1 MFATTM
7 PTPSLNHMMCGYK
20 IHQITVDISGVA
32 LSHHGNVEQ
41 CRGKLEHRVG
51 SLQVLV
57 VVAATSSTRW
67 RWHTRQ
73 MPPLASSHHPLL
85 EKSAHNICARQ
96 WYQYQCKANDQPPN
110 FCLQPVPYS
119 TPKWSFS
126 PTPSA
131 NQDHRACQR
140 PTILVATDPAQHP
153 HHRWAKELLIVANS
167 DYHRPNQTTR
177 PPNREWLLCNHRRIN
192 DRSAIYWHGDG

>member
-1 MFATTM
+1 
-7 PTPSLNHMMCGYK
+7 MMCGYK

-51 SLQVLV
+51 SLQVMV

-96 WYQYQCKANDQPPN
+96 
-110 FCLQPVPYS
+110 
-119 TPKWSFS
+119 
-126 PTPSA
+126 
-131 NQDHRACQR
+131 
-140 PTILVATDPAQHP
+140 
-153 HHRWAKELLIVANS
+153 
-167 DYHRPNQTTR
+167 
-177 PPNREWLLCNHRRIN
+177 
-192 DRSAIYWHGDG
+192 